1 MGGCLSTQPEP
12 SAPAGGTQSGREA
25 VSVDIRAT
33 PLQRA
38 ARRRRA
44 IEAAGLNSA
53 VLTGDGRVDFGHAT
67 RWRAER
73 EMTLAELMRQRDEFW
88 DTAAV
93 YEGRAEIWQALRL
106 ACESDDAQLAAA
118 ILESVG
124 VSVPTGRIADGAYDE
139 LGACYD
145 IPLYCLC
152 APVNLVVGPGDVA
165 ADRSYARRVQLQ
177 EDGTALLRDSV
188 DSGQSI
194 VVDHAP
200 AAPCPI
206 THGSAPGLSPSLYAV
221 GSAKFAA
228 TSVQSPT
235 SVADSDAASF
245 ASSSVPLNVNPI
257 LAEAP
262 LRPLR
267 VRLCVGKDAHVNVA
281 ADSTIAQIEQQLR
294 DANHIP
300 QSTNRVLFFYLGHL
314 LAPSAAP
321 LRDLRLPK
329 SAVIQAF
336 YSLS

>member
-1 MGGCLSTQPEP
+1 M
-12 SAPAGGTQSGREA
+12 
-25 VSVDIRAT
+25 VRAT
-33 PLQRA
+33 
-38 ARRRRA
+38 ARRRRL
-44 IEAAGLNSA
+44 EAARLGSA
-53 VLTGDGRVDFGHAT
+53 APTADGRVDFGHTT

-139 LGACYD
+139 LGACYE
-145 IPLYCLC
+145 IPQYCLC
-152 APVNLVVGPGDVA
+152 VPVNLVVAGAEA
-165 ADRSYARRVQLQ
+165 ADRSYARRVQ
-177 EDGTALLRDSV
+177 DGEGPPRARESV

-194 VVDHAP
+194 VAGQAP
-200 AAPCPI
+200 AAAAAPFPI
-206 THGSAPGLSPSLYAV
+206 AHASVHGMSPSLYAV

-235 SVADSDAASF
+235 SVADSDAVSL
-245 ASSSVPLNVNPI
+245 ASSSAPLHSQPA
-257 LAEAP
+257 LAEGP

-267 VRLCVGKDAHVNVA
+267 IRLCVGKDAQVSVVT
-281 ADSTIAQIEQQLR
+281 DSTIAQIEQQLR

-300 QSTNRVLFFYLGHL
+300 QTTNRVLFFYLGHL

-321 LRDLRLPK
+321 LRDLHLPK
-329 SAVIQAF
+329 AAIIQAF

>member
-1 MGGCLSTQPEP
+1 MGSCLSTQPTP
-12 SAPAGGTQSGREA
+12 GAPAGGAQSGREA
-25 VSVDIRAT
+25 AAAITRVT
-33 PLQRA
+33 PTQRA

-44 IEAAGLNSA
+44 IEAAGVGSA
-53 VLTGDGRVDFGHAT
+53 TPSSNGRVDFGHAT

-73 EMTLAELMRQRDEFW
+73 EMTLAELMRQRNEFW

-93 YEGRAEIWQALRL
+93 YEGRSEIWQALRL

-152 APVNLVVGPGDVA
+152 APVNLVAEPGDAA
-165 ADRSYARRVQLQ
+165 ADGSYARRVQ
-177 EDGTALLRDSV
+177 EDGPALLRESV
-188 DSGQSI
+188 DSTRSI
-194 VVDHAP
+194 VADHAT
-200 AAPCPI
+200 AAPCAI
-206 THGSAPGLSPSLYAV
+206 VHGLAPGLSPSLYAV

-228 TSVQSPT
+228 VSVQSPT
-235 SVADSDAASF
+235 SVADSDAVSF
-245 ASSSVPLNVNPI
+245 ASSSVPLHLNSDTVEI
-257 LAEAP
+257 P

-267 VRLCVGKDAHVNVA
+267 IRLCVGKDVQVNVA
-281 ADSTIAQIEQQLR
+281 ADSTIAQIEQLLR
-294 DANHIP
+294 DADHITLT
-300 QSTNRVLFFYLGHL
+300 TNRVLFFYLGHL

-321 LRDLRLPK
+321 LRDLHLPK
-329 SAVIQAF
+329 AAIIQVF

>member
-1 MGGCLSTQPEP
+1 MGACLSTPPEP
-12 SAPAGGTQSGREA
+12 SAAASGTPTPREPQPYSA
-25 VSVDIRAT
+25 EIPPMMRAT
-33 PLQRA
+33 T
-38 ARRRRA
+38 RRRRL
-44 IEAAGLNSA
+44 EAARLSSPA
-53 VLTGDGRVDFGHAT
+53 AATGDGRVDFGHTT

-73 EMTLAELMRQRDEFW
+73 PLTLAELMRQRDEFW

-139 LGACYD
+139 RGACYD
-145 IPLYCLC
+145 IPQYCLC
-152 APVNLVVGPGDVA
+152 APVNLVAASLEA
-165 ADRSYARRVQLQ
+165 ADRSYARRVQDDEGGQ
-177 EDGTALLRDSV
+177 HVRESV
-188 DSGQSI
+188 DSGQSA
-194 VVDHAP
+194 VAELAP

-206 THGSAPGLSPSLYAV
+206 AHAPGMSPSLYAV

-235 SVADSDAASF
+235 SVADSDGASL
-245 ASSSVPLNVNPI
+245 ASSSIPLHSQPA
-257 LAEAP
+257 LTEGP
-262 LRPLR
+262 LRLLR
-267 VRLCVGKDAHVNVA
+267 IRLCAGKDAQVNIV
-281 ADSTIAQIEQQLR
+281 ADSTIAQIEQLLR

-329 SAVIQAF
+329 AAIIQAF